1 MPALP
6 DQTNPPLARA
16 DSPAHAPR
24 FRRSESCAPVFGG
37 AQMITSTGTAV

>member
-6 DQTNPPLARA
+6 DQTNPPPLRV
-16 DSPAHAPR
+16 PTAPLTPPGP
-24 FRRSESCAPVFGG
+24 S